1 MTLKSLFAKPFASII
16 YKKIQKSKANAI
28 EDQLIIFKQIIQKA
42 SKTSFGKEHQFNQ
55 IKDYND
61 FKNLVP
67 IRDYEELKPFIEQIK
82 QGKQN
87 ILWPG
92 KPIYFAKTS
101 GTTSG
106 VKYIPITKD
115 SISNHINTARNAL
128 LCYMHESGNYD
139 FAEGKMIF
147 LSGSP
152 ELERVAGIPTG
163 RLSGIVNHH
172 VPKYLRSNQLPSYE
186 TNCIDDWEEKLQ
198 HIVEETIHENMT
210 LISGIPPW
218 IQMYFDKLKESSQK
232 NISEL
237 FKNFSLMVY
246 GGVNFEPYKTKLF
259 DSIGKK
265 IDTIELFPASEGFF
279 AFQDSQHEEGMLLN
293 TNSGIFYEL
302 VPASEI
308 FNNNPTRLQL
318 KDVEL
323 NVNYALVI
331 NSNAGLWA
339 YNIGDTIKFVS
350 LNPFRIIVTGRTK
363 HFISAFGEHVIA
375 EEVEYALLKAAEE
388 ENIAITEFT
397 VAPNI
402 AQGEGNSFHEW
413 FIEFENHP
421 SNLNDFRKKVD
432 DNLREKNVYYD
443 DLIKGNILEQ
453 LHINPIRK
461 NGFIDYMKSIGKLGG
476 QNKVPRLSNDR
487 KIVDDL
493 LLFTVNKS

>member
-106 VKYIPITKD
+106 IKYIPITKD